1 MRIISDQVI
10 RSLGISPMTCVE
22 WVKESLSVKSRSE
35 LPVKMGV
42 HPADGEFFTSMPCL
56 LSPPIYKS
64 QVIR

>member
-10 RSLGISPMTCVE
+10 RSLGIAPTTCIE
-22 WVKESLSVKSRSE
+22 WVKESLSIKSGAE

-56 LSPPIYKS
+56 LPPLFYN
-64 QVIR
+64 